1 MTPDPDH
8 DTDLDDGPPEDPAAR
23 DAERRR
29 VEERITVISNWLI
42 QGRCGD
48 DSECIEAKTLELR
61 ALQARRAKTSG

>member
-1 MTPDPDH
+1 MTPGVNH
-8 DTDLDDGPPEDPAAR
+8 DTDPGQVLPEDPAAR

-48 DSECIEAKTLELR
+48 DAECIAAKTQELR
-61 ALQARRAKTSG
+61 ALQARRARMSG